1 MAALTTQ
8 ERADVNAEYMRAE
21 TETFGAATKAQLLTA
36 VAALDEFFETSA
48 AAINTAIPQP
58 ARGQLSTAQKSRLV
72 RHVLR
77 RRYG

>member
-21 TETFGAATKAQLLTA
+21 TETFGAVTKAQLLAA
-36 VAALDEFFETSA
+36 VAALDEFFETNA

-58 ARGQLSTAQKSRLV
+58 ARGQLTTAQKSRLV